1 MMDFSFEA
9 YGKLAKTVIEN
20 GYDFCCYHDYLNSKK
35 PCILR
40 HDVDFDLECASNFAA
55 FEQNIGDELG
65 VGLNSTYFV
74 LLNTDFYN
82 VFSGASRKLLCAIME
97 SGQNIGLHFDET
109 QYGDD
114 PDLLRIPYH
123 LEKEL
128 DVLSDIVGQ
137 KIDVVSMH
145 RPSRRFLDADMK
157 FPGVINSYSKTFFK
171 EFKYVSDSRMNWR
184 EDVFGVVESGEYGS
198 INILTHPIWYKEKQE
213 SHREIISTFLDGVKC
228 RYDNL
233 LNENIRDY
241 KEFMEK

>member
-1 MMDFSFEA
+1 MEFSFEA
-9 YGKLAKTVIEN
+9 YGKLAKAIIEN
-20 GYDFCCYHDYLNSKK
+20 GYDCCSYHDYLNSKK

-40 HDVDFDLECASNFAA
+40 HDVDFDLERAAEFAV
-55 FEQNIGDELG
+55 FEKKIGEALR

-82 VFSGASRKLLCAIME
+82 VFSETSRKLLCTIME
-97 SGQNIGLHFDET
+97 SGQNIGLHFDEM

-114 PDLLRIPYH
+114 SDLLKIPYH

-128 DVLSDIVGQ
+128 DILSDIVGQ

-145 RPSRRFLDADMK
+145 RPSRRFLDADMH

-184 EDVFGVVESGEYGS
+184 EDVFSIIESGEYGS
-198 INILTHPIWYKEKQE
+198 INILTHPIWYGEKQE
-213 SHREIISTFLDGVKC
+213 SHRKIIDTFLNRVRC
-228 RYDNL
+228 RYDDM
-233 LNENIRDY
+233 LNDNIRDY